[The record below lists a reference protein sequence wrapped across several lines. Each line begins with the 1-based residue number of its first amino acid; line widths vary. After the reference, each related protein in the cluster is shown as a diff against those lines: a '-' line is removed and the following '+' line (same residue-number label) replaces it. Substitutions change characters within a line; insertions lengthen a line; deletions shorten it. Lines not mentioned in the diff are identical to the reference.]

1 MQSVMI
7 ATGRTAL
14 VASLVSLALAR
25 GANADDATTPLPL
38 RLGMWDQ
45 AGWHHDGLFIGD
57 RQVDLDEFL
66 LVAGRQDVVDRIDQ
80 RRRLRLGLV
89 VGGALV
95 GLGGLV
101 YAVTRASCDSEV
113 NEPGPGNAL
122 EDCNDARAQRGL
134 LGTLTAFAGGGLII
148 GGVTASDRR
157 PGRAELRAIA
167 RASNR
172 AGAPA
177 ADAAV
182 VIAPADALR
191 SAGVVLTLA
200 F

>member
-1 MQSVMI
+1 MPSVMI
-7 ATGRTAL
+7 AAARAAL
-14 VASLVSLALAR
+14 VVSLVSLALAG
-25 GANADDATTPLPL
+25 GATADDATTPQPL
-38 RLGMWDQ
+38 RLGMWDE
-45 AGWHHDGLFIGD
+45 AGWHHDGLYVGD
-57 RQVDLDEFL
+57 RRVDLDEFL
-66 LVAGRQDVVDRIDQ
+66 LAAGRQDVVDRIDQ
-80 RRRLRLGLV
+80 RRQLRIGLV
-89 VGGALV
+89 VGGAVV

-101 YAVTRASCDSEV
+101 YALTRASCDGEV

-172 AGAPA
+172 AAAPA

-182 VIAPADALR
+182 VIAPAISPR

>member
-1 MQSVMI
+1 MHSAKI
-7 ATGRTAL
+7 AARRTAL

-25 GANADDATTPLPL
+25 GAHADDATTTLPL
-38 RLGMWDQ
+38 RLGMWDA
-45 AGWHHDGLFIGD
+45 AGWHHDGLFVGD

-66 LVAGRQDVVDRIDQ
+66 RAAGRLDVVDRIDQ

-89 VGGALV
+89 VGGAVV

-101 YAVTRASCDSEV
+101 YALPRASCDGEV

-122 EDCNDARAQRGL
+122 EDCTDARAQRGL
-134 LGTLTAFAGGGLII
+134 LGTLTAFAGAGLII

-172 AGAPA
+172 GAAPA

-182 VIAPADALR
+182 VIAPALSPR

>member
-1 MQSVMI
+1 MHSAKI
-7 ATGRTAL
+7 AARRTAL

-25 GANADDATTPLPL
+25 GAHADDATTTLPL
-38 RLGMWDQ
+38 RLGMWDA
-45 AGWHHDGLFIGD
+45 AGWHHDGLFVGD

-66 LVAGRQDVVDRIDQ
+66 RAAGRLDVVDRIDQ

-89 VGGALV
+89 VGGAVV

-101 YAVTRASCDSEV
+101 YALTRASCDGEV

-122 EDCNDARAQRGL
+122 EDCTDARAQRGL

-182 VIAPADALR
+182 VIAPAVALR